1 MARGLPLLTS
11 STPTAIASADVWIG
25 HVQLRDLVVCPK
37 ERGVLNY
44 VRQNA
49 IVEQS
54 INVPDSAP
62 CKLVQLPFTPNT
74 LASMQIPNTDEVLLA
89 AGGQKAEIHFS
100 TYAAS
105 SSSHGRAKLQ
115 WRFEDN
121 LPGSIN
127 NSVFLTSLSMTQSHE
142 SSIEPRVVI
151 SNNDGTVRFFDV
163 PIRTRY
169 RTKLQEAGC
178 LELRVPINHSSIS
191 PDGRTLLSVGDTS
204 KVFLHRLIGGSRINI
219 HPIAT
224 LSLPPPEAS
233 PLPYASTALVASFST
248 SFSSDGTKYAVASQ
262 EGVVAVWDVRS
273 TKPLKTFHTD
283 KNRVPLG
290 HGGATGWLSDD
301 PWEWTS
307 GSCKAPGW
315 SVRSVKFGHG
325 GRNGLGKELMTF
337 TEHTSLLH
345 VVDARTFETEEI
357 IHVPRFPSPP
367 AVQSSERPHNTNH
380 HRQRSPRIE
389 QASRPARS
397 ATLPVTSY
405 EVFEP
410 PPPPSSFMFMALE
423 DTFRIPSMSP
433 SSSQSRR
440 RSRLRTSTDL
450 NSALEAMDTYEDDDL
465 VVIPPLGDR
474 QVENDVQTLLGRHGI
489 RSRHTGEDSRDPVD
503 FYYGAANDNQGGE
516 DDMEVDEL
524 ESDCIPSHTPSRSSS
539 PSPSVH
545 ISAPSRYPSFSPV
558 GSPITMSFRQRRA
571 QNERPLETLPRDE
584 DNHLD
589 IAGTCFDPS
598 GAFIYVATTESVAEW
613 SVNGAEKR
621 WWLDNDC
628 WA

>member
-1 MARGLPLLTS
+1 MKAALNPVSQLATTMELLGS
-11 STPTAIASADVWIG
+11 LMFPSGHGTAPSCKRSA
-25 HVQLRDLVVCPK
+25 
-37 ERGVLNY
+37 VLN
-44 VRQNA
+44 
-49 IVEQS
+49 S
-54 INVPDSAP
+54 
-62 CKLVQLPFTPNT
+62 
-74 LASMQIPNTDEVLLA
+74 
-89 AGGQKAEIHFS
+89 G
-100 TYAAS
+100 
-105 SSSHGRAKLQ
+105 
-115 WRFEDN
+115 
-121 LPGSIN
+121 
-127 NSVFLTSLSMTQSHE
+127 SLST
-142 SSIEPRVVI
+142 
-151 SNNDGTVRFFDV
+151 TVRFDISLPSRFQL
-163 PIRTRY
+163 IFGN
-169 RTKLQEAGC
+169 LA
-178 LELRVPINHSSIS
+178 SIS

-204 KVFLHRLIGGSRINI
+204 KVFLHRLTGGSRINI
-219 HPIAT
+219 QPIAT

-273 TKPLKTFHTD
+273 TKPLKTFYTD
-283 KNRVPLG
+283 KNRVPPG
-290 HGGATGWLSDD
+290 YGGATGWLSDD
-301 PWEWTS
+301 LWEWTR
-307 GSCKAPGW
+307 GTCKAPGW
-315 SVRSVKFGHG
+315 SVRNVKFGHG
-325 GRNGLGKELMTF
+325 GRNGQGKELMTF
-337 TEHTSLLH
+337 TEVCFIQTYCDKSLISVFLQHTSLLH

-357 IHVPRFPSPP
+357 IHVPGFPSPT
-367 AVQSSERPHNTNH
+367 VQSS
-380 HRQRSPRIE
+380 
-389 QASRPARS
+389 SRPRDANHPHRRLQSVSRPPRS
-397 ATLPVTSY
+397 ATPPVTSY

-433 SSSQSRR
+433 STSQSRR
-440 RSRLRTSTDL
+440 RSRRPTSTDL
-450 NSALEAMDTYEDDDL
+450 NSALEAMDSNDEDDL

-489 RSRHTGEDSRDPVD
+489 RSRHTSEDSRDPVD
-503 FYYGAANDNQGGE
+503 FYYGGANDHQGGD

-524 ESDCIPSHTPSRSSS
+524 ESDCISSHTPSRSSS

-558 GSPITMSFRQRRA
+558 GTPRTISFRQRRGH
-571 QNERPLETLPRDE
+571 NERPPGTPPEDE

-598 GAFIYVATTESVAEW
+598 GAYIYVATTESVAEW

>member
-11 STPTAIASADVWIG
+11 STPTNIASADVWIG

-37 ERGVLNY
+37 DRGVLNY
-44 VRQNA
+44 VKQNA
-49 IVEQS
+49 IVEQNM
-54 INVPDSAP
+54 IVPDSVP
-62 CKLVQLPFTPNT
+62 RNLVQLPFTPNT
-74 LASMQIPNTDEVLLA
+74 LTSMQIPNTNEVLLA
-89 AGGQKAEIHFS
+89 AGGQEAEIHFS
-100 TYAAS
+100 TYKPS
-105 SSSHGRAKLQ
+105 SSSHRRAKLQ
-115 WRFEDN
+115 WHFEDR
-121 LPGSIN
+121 LYGSIN

-142 SSIEPRVVI
+142 SSIEPRVAI

-169 RTKLQEAGC
+169 RTKLQEVGC
-178 LELRVPINHSSIS
+178 LRLSVPINHSSIS

-204 KVFLHRLIGGSRINI
+204 KVFLHRLTGGSRINI
-219 HPIAT
+219 QPIAT
-224 LSLPPPEAS
+224 LPLPPPEAS

-273 TKPLKTFHTD
+273 TKPLKTFYTD

-290 HGGATGWLSDD
+290 CGGATGWLSDD
-301 PWEWTS
+301 PWEWTR

-315 SVRSVKFGHG
+315 SVRNVKFGHG
-325 GRNGLGKELMTF
+325 GRNGQGKELMTF

-357 IHVPRFPSPP
+357 IHVPGFPSP
-367 AVQSSERPHNTNH
+367 AVQSSSRPHDANRP
-380 HRQRSPRIE
+380 RQRSPRM
-389 QASRPARS
+389 QPVSRPARS
-397 ATLPVTSY
+397 LTPPVASY

-433 SSSQSRR
+433 STSQSRR
-440 RSRLRTSTDL
+440 RSRRPTSTDL
-450 NSALEAMDTYEDDDL
+450 NSALEAVDNNEEDDL

-489 RSRHTGEDSRDPVD
+489 RSRHTSEDSRDPVD
-503 FYYGAANDNQGGE
+503 FYYGAGNDNQGGD

-558 GSPITMSFRQRRA
+558 DTPRTISSRQRRA
-571 QNERPLETLPRDE
+571 HNERPPVTPTQDE

-598 GAFIYVATTESVAEW
+598 GAYIYVATTESVAEW